1 MIKKKN
7 MKLATKLG
15 LGFALTSLI
24 LIIAVGTSILQV
36 GKTSTATNRVMELR
50 APTAQASLM
59 MLNGIILFQ
68 LLCLIK
74 KMQKKF

>member
-59 MLNGIILFQ
+59 MLNGINHSLAAF
-68 LLCLIK
+68 
-74 KMQKKF
+74 

>member
-24 LIIAVGTSILQV
+24 LIIAVGTSLLQV
-36 GKTSTATNRVMELR
+36 GKTSTTTNRVMELR

-59 MLNGIILFQ
+59 MLNGINHSLGAF
-68 LLCLIK
+68 
-74 KMQKKF
+74 